1 MRNKRQTRLGLAAAA
16 LFACASLT
24 CDSGDGLPGAPTT
37 LTTGYV
43 IYEGAGFAGTSA
55 HLEADLADLQK
66 PDGPCKQIDEADSWD
81 DCVSSIRLSPGT
93 RIVAF
98 VDADFKGWGR
108 TIDADVPDLEFI
120 LGPCRKTS
128 MDDCISSIRLL
139 PQ

>member
-1 MRNKRQTRLGLAAAA
+1 M
-16 LFACASLT
+16 T
-24 CDSGDGLPGAPTT
+24 CDSGDGLPGAPTN
-37 LTTGYV
+37 LTSGYV
-43 IYEGAGFAGTSA
+43 IYERAGFAGASA
-55 HLEADLADLQK
+55 HLEADLADLEK
-66 PDGPCKQIDEADSWD
+66 PDGPCEEVDEPDSWD

-108 TIDADVPDLEFI
+108 TIDADVPDLGLV

-139 PQ
+139 PR

>member
-1 MRNKRQTRLGLAAAA
+1 M
-16 LFACASLT
+16 FACASLT

-37 LTTGYV
+37 HTTGYV

-108 TIDADVPDLEFI
+108 TVNFRFGQIGSMWVAGRPRVTDWNTT
-120 LGPCRKTS
+120 RSTS
-128 MDDCISSIRLL
+128 SSAYASTERRT
-139 PQ
+139 P